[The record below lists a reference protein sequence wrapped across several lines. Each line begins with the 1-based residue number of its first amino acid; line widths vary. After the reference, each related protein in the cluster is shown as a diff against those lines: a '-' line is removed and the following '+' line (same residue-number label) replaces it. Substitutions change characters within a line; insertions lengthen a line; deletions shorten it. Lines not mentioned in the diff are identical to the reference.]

1 MNYKLLLPSY
11 RARQRSVQRIL
22 DRVGREAEIKRM
34 VNVGCGEGDIDR
46 EFCEFSVSLVG
57 CDLNEGDVAHARSL
71 NATWRRIEYDASF
84 DVACCMET
92 IEHVADPRAC
102 LRELARVVRVGGH
115 VVLTCP
121 SARFPLTYDPVNWAL
136 SRVGKRISMGAF
148 GYGHSWLV
156 HEKELTD
163 WASDAGLGLIDSIRL
178 SKALVGLVEAYWAGL
193 VQSAVKANAKNRGG
207 DARRPGKETPPA
219 RARCPPYA
227 RLKTS
232 RHCSQSSTHS
242 LMRTTD
248 FLPRA
253 RDRLAWDFCL
263 KNIIATEC
271 IVSFWPTHSTRGGS
285 RAQPGCGIAGYLL
298 A

>member
-11 RARQRSVQRIL
+11 RARQRWVLRIL

-46 EFCEFSVSLVG
+46 EFCEFSAHLVG

-71 NATWRRIEYDASF
+71 NATWRRMEYLVANAHELPFDDASF

-136 SRVGKRISMGAF
+136 SRVGKHISMGAF

-156 HEKELTD
+156 REKELTD
-163 WASDAGLGLIDSIRL
+163 WASDAGLGLIDSIYL

-193 VQSAVKANAKNRGG
+193 VQSVVKANAKNRGG
-207 DARRPGKETPPA
+207 EARRPGKETRTRAPPTV
-219 RARCPPYA
+219 RPSQDKPPLLA
-227 RLKTS
+227 IV
-232 RHCSQSSTHS
+232 
-242 LMRTTD
+242 D
-248 FLPRA
+248 AFIDA
-253 RDRLAWDFCL
+253 DDRLFAPSQASIGLGFLFEKHHRD
-263 KNIIATEC
+263 
-271 IVSFWPTHSTRGGS
+271 
-285 RAQPGCGIAGYLL
+285 
-298 A
+298 

>member
-136 SRVGKRISMGAF
+136 SRVGKHISMGAF

-219 RARCPPYA
+219 RALPTVRPSQDKPPLLA
-227 RLKTS
+227 IV
-232 RHCSQSSTHS
+232 
-242 LMRTTD
+242 D
-248 FLPRA
+248 AFIDA
-253 RDRLAWDFCL
+253 DDRLFAP
-263 KNIIATEC
+263 
-271 IVSFWPTHSTRGGS
+271 SQGS
-285 RAQPGCGIAGYLL
+285 IGLGFLFEKHHRD
-298 A
+298 